1 LWYNEK
7 NIMGFGVEW
16 NGKRWSSKMV
26 ITRIREEVLSSP
38 RLSERRGRFGGVV
51 VIGGANID
59 LRGRPKGVVLER
71 HTSNPGRINV
81 GSGGVGR
88 NIAHNLALL
97 NVPVTLLSAVGDDGE
112 GIRILEETGKDGVR
126 TEQMIISGEHPTG
139 IYLAILDE
147 KGEME
152 VAVSDMQ
159 ILEEITVEYLRSKAY
174 LIKESKIV
182 VVDTNIPEESIEYVV
197 DLCNKMGVPILVE
210 PVSVE
215 KAKKLRKILDG
226 SGRWIIDYITPSRN
240 ELESILGAGA
250 ERDSRDNG
258 EDEGID
264 VDVDVVKAA
273 EELRRKGAK
282 NVIVTLG
289 KRGIYVSCGGTGEG
303 RKKDCWSK
311 FMAPYRGEVVDVT
324 GAGDA
329 MVAGLVY
336 GIYKGYSVEV
346 AARFGLGAAALTIS
360 TKEAVRRDL
369 GEGLLRSRIKEEKE
383 GEEREEGGRLL

>member
-1 LWYNEK
+1 
-7 NIMGFGVEW
+7 
-16 NGKRWSSKMV
+16 MV

-38 RLSERRGRFGGVV
+38 RLNDSRGRFGGVV

-59 LRGRPKGVVLER
+59 LRGRSEEELKR
-71 HTSNPGRINV
+71 YTSNPGKINV

-112 GIRILEETGKDGVR
+112 GIRILEETGKAGVK

-152 VAVSDMQ
+152 VAVSDMR
-159 ILEEITVEYLRSKAY
+159 ILEEVTEEYLRSKAY

-182 VVDTNIPEESIEYVV
+182 VMDTNIPEQSIEYVV
-197 DLCNKMGVPILVE
+197 DLCNKVKVPLLIE

-215 KAKKLRKILDG
+215 KARKLRKILDG
-226 SGRWIIDYITPSRN
+226 SGKERGSGSESGNESGSERWAIDYMTPSKD
-240 ELESILGAGA
+240 ELESILGVEIGDD
-250 ERDSRDNG
+250 RDLDL
-258 EDEGID
+258 DID
-264 VDVDVVKAA
+264 LDIVRAA
-273 EELRRKGAK
+273 EELKGKGVK

-289 KRGIYVSCGGTGEG
+289 KRGIYVSYGGGTDEG
-303 RKKDCWSK
+303 KQGDPKPGK
-311 FMAPYRGEVVDVT
+311 FMAPYKGEVVDVT

-329 MVAGLVY
+329 LVAGLVY
-336 GIYKGYSVEV
+336 GIYKGYSLEV
-346 AARFGLGAAALTIS
+346 AARFGLAAAALTIS

-369 GEGLLRSRIKEEKE
+369 REGLLRSRIEEEKE
-383 GEEREEGGRLL
+383 EGGEGKRGRLL

>member
-1 LWYNEK
+1 
-7 NIMGFGVEW
+7 
-16 NGKRWSSKMV
+16 MV
-26 ITRIREEVLSSP
+26 ITRAREGVLSSLK
-38 RLSERRGRFGGVV
+38 LSNVRERFGGVV

-59 LRGRPKGVVLER
+59 LGGRSEEELKR
-71 HTSNPGRINV
+71 YTSNPGKINV

-112 GIRILEETGKDGVR
+112 GMRILEETEKAGVK

-197 DLCNKMGVPILVE
+197 DLCNKVNVPLLIE

-226 SGRWIIDYITPSRN
+226 SGRWIIDYITPSED
-240 ELESILGAGA
+240 ELESILGA
-250 ERDSRDNG
+250 EIDDDRD
-258 EDEGID
+258 I
-264 VDVDVVKAA
+264 DVVKAA
-273 EELRRKGAK
+273 EELKCHGVK

-289 KRGIYVSCGGTGEG
+289 KRGIYVSYGGAGGSSEG
-303 RKKDCWSK
+303 GQDEPGKGK

-329 MVAGLVY
+329 LVAGLVY

-369 GEGLLRSRIKEEKE
+369 REGLLRSRIEEEKE
-383 GEEREEGGRLL
+383 RGGLL

>member
-1 LWYNEK
+1 MTITIGKEK
-7 NIMGFGVEW
+7 I
-16 NGKRWSSKMV
+16 
-26 ITRIREEVLSSP
+26 LSSP
-38 RLSERRGRFGGVV
+38 RLSNVRERFGGVV
-51 VIGGANID
+51 VIGGTNID
-59 LRGRPKGVVLER
+59 LRGRPTGEVLER
-71 HTSNPGRINV
+71 HTSNPGKINV

-112 GIRILEETGKDGVR
+112 GIRILEETGKAGVR

-139 IYLAILDE
+139 IYLGILDE

-159 ILEEITVEYLRSKAY
+159 ILEEISLEYLRSKAY

-182 VVDTNIPEESIEYVV
+182 VADTNIPEQSIEYVM
-197 DLCNKMGVPILVE
+197 DLCNKVKVPLLIE

-226 SGRWIIDYITPSRN
+226 SGRWIIDYITPSRD
-240 ELESILGAGA
+240 ELESILGSEIG
-250 ERDSRDNG
+250 DDQDMNLM
-258 EDEGID
+258 
-264 VDVDVVKAA
+264 KAT
-273 EELRRKGAK
+273 EELKLRGVK

-289 KRGIYVSCGGTGEG
+289 KRGVYASYGRADGSSKGEQDKPG
-303 RKKDCWSK
+303 KGK

-329 MVAGLVY
+329 LVAGLVY
-336 GIYKGYSVEV
+336 GIYKGYSMEV

-369 GEGLLRSRIKEEKE
+369 REGLLKSRIEEEKE
-383 GEEREEGGRLL
+383 GGRSL

>member
-1 LWYNEK
+1 
-7 NIMGFGVEW
+7 
-16 NGKRWSSKMV
+16 MV
-26 ITRIREEVLSSP
+26 ITRIKEEVLNSP
-38 RLSERRGRFGGVV
+38 RLSESRGRFGGIV

-59 LRGRPKGVVLER
+59 LRGRPIGEVLER
-71 HTSNPGRINV
+71 HTSNPGKINV

-152 VAVSDMQ
+152 VAVSDMR
-159 ILEEITVEYLRSKAY
+159 ILKEVTVDYLRSKAY

-182 VVDTNIPEESIEYVV
+182 VMDTNIPEESIEYVV
-197 DLCNKMGVPILVE
+197 DLCNKVGVPILVE

-215 KAKKLRKILDG
+215 KAGKLRKVLEG
-226 SGRWIIDYITPSRN
+226 SGRGSGGEGEGGSERCSGRWAIDYMTPSKD
-240 ELESILGAGA
+240 ELESILGAGT
-250 ERDSRDNG
+250 ERDSRDSD

-264 VDVDVVKAA
+264 LDVDVVKAA

-303 RKKDCWSK
+303 KKEDCWSK

-329 MVAGLVY
+329 LVAGLVY
-336 GIYKGYSVEV
+336 GIYKGYSLET

-369 GEGLLRSRIKEEKE
+369 REGLLRSRIEEE
-383 GEEREEGGRLL
+383 EEGGRLL

>member
-1 LWYNEK
+1 
-7 NIMGFGVEW
+7 
-16 NGKRWSSKMV
+16 MV

-38 RLSERRGRFGGVV
+38 RLSNVWERFSGVV

-59 LRGRPKGVVLER
+59 LRGRSEEELKR
-71 HTSNPGRINV
+71 YTSNPGKINV

-97 NVPVTLLSAVGDDGE
+97 SVPVTLLSAVGDDGE
-112 GIRILEETGKDGVR
+112 GIRILEETGKAGVKI
-126 TEQMIISGEHPTG
+126 EQMIISGEHPTG
-139 IYLAILDE
+139 IYLAILDSG
-147 KGEME
+147 GEME

-197 DLCNKMGVPILVE
+197 DLCDKVKIPLLIE

-215 KAKKLRKILDG
+215 KARKLKKILDG
-226 SGRWIIDYITPSRN
+226 RGKWTIDYITPSED
-240 ELESILGAGA
+240 ELESILRA
-250 ERDSRDNG
+250 EIGDDRD
-258 EDEGID
+258 ID
-264 VDVDVVKAA
+264 LVKAA
-273 EELRRKGAK
+273 EELKCRRVK

-289 KRGIYVSCGGTGEG
+289 KRGIYVSYGGAGGSSEGEQDKPP
-303 RKKDCWSK
+303 RKGK
-311 FMAPYRGEVVDVT
+311 FMAPYRSEVVDVT

-329 MVAGLVY
+329 LVAGLVY
-336 GIYKGYSVEV
+336 GIYKGYSMEV

-369 GEGLLRSRIKEEKE
+369 REGLLRSRIEEEKE
-383 GEEREEGGRLL
+383 RGGLL

>member
-1 LWYNEK
+1 
-7 NIMGFGVEW
+7 
-16 NGKRWSSKMV
+16 MV
-26 ITRIREEVLSSP
+26 ITRMKEEVLSSP
-38 RLSERRGRFGGVV
+38 RLNNVRERFGGVV

-59 LRGRPKGVVLER
+59 LRGRPAGEVLER
-71 HTSNPGRINV
+71 HTSNPGKINV
-81 GSGGVGR
+81 ALGGVGR

-112 GIRILEETGKDGVR
+112 GIRILEETGKAGVR

-159 ILEEITVEYLRSKAY
+159 ILEEISLEYLRSKAY

-182 VVDTNIPEESIEYVV
+182 VMDTNIPEESIEYVV
-197 DLCNKMGVPILVE
+197 DLCNKVKVPLLIE

-215 KAKKLRKILDG
+215 KARKLKSVLDR
-226 SGRWIIDYITPSRN
+226 SGRGKGSRSGKWVIDYITPSRD
-240 ELESILGAGA
+240 ELESILGAGT
-250 ERDSRDNG
+250 ERDSD
-258 EDEGID
+258 EDEGI
-264 VDVDVVKAA
+264 DVDVVKAA
-273 EELRRKGAK
+273 EELKCRGVK

-289 KRGIYVSCGGTGEG
+289 KRGIYVSCGGASEG
-303 RKKDCWSK
+303 RKENWNK

-329 MVAGLVY
+329 LVAGLVY
-336 GIYKGYSVEV
+336 GIYKGYSLGV

-360 TKEAVRRDL
+360 TKEAVRRNL
-369 GEGLLRSRIKEEKE
+369 REGLLKSRIEEEK
-383 GEEREEGGRLL
+383 EGGRLL

>member
-1 LWYNEK
+1 VY
-7 NIMGFGVEW
+7 
-16 NGKRWSSKMV
+16 KRQ
-26 ITRIREEVLSSP
+26 
-38 RLSERRGRFGGVV
+38 
-51 VIGGANID
+51 
-59 LRGRPKGVVLER
+59 
-71 HTSNPGRINV
+71 
-81 GSGGVGR
+81 GGVGR

-112 GIRILEETGKDGVR
+112 GIRILEETGKAGAR

-139 IYLAILDE
+139 MYLAILDE

-197 DLCNKMGVPILVE
+197 DLCNKVNVPLLIE
-210 PVSVE
+210 PVSVK
-215 KAKKLRKILDG
+215 KARKLRKVLEG
-226 SGRWIIDYITPSRN
+226 SGKGIESRRWVIDYITPSED
-240 ELESILGAGA
+240 ELKSILGAGA
-250 ERDSRDNG
+250 ERDND
-258 EDEGID
+258 EDID
-264 VDVDVVKAA
+264 INIDMVKAV
-273 EELRRKGAK
+273 EELKNKGVR

-289 KRGIYVSCGGTGEG
+289 ERGIYVSCGGADEG
-303 RKKDCWSK
+303 RKEDWNK

-329 MVAGLVY
+329 LVAGLVY
-336 GIYKGYSVEV
+336 GIYKGYSMEM

-369 GEGLLRSRIKEEKE
+369 REGLLRSRIEEEKE
-383 GEEREEGGRLL
+383 RGGLL

>member
-1 LWYNEK
+1 
-7 NIMGFGVEW
+7 
-16 NGKRWSSKMV
+16 MV

-38 RLSERRGRFGGVV
+38 RLNDSRGRFGGVV

-59 LRGRPKGVVLER
+59 LRGRSKRELKR
-71 HTSNPGRINV
+71 HTSNPGKINV

-112 GIRILEETGKDGVR
+112 GIRILEETGKAGVK
-126 TEQMIISGEHPTG
+126 TGQMIISGEHPTG

-152 VAVSDMQ
+152 VAVSDMR
-159 ILEEITVEYLRSKAY
+159 ILEEVTVEYLRSKAY

-182 VVDTNIPEESIEYVV
+182 VMDTNIPEQSVEYVV
-197 DLCNKMGVPILVE
+197 DLCNKVKVPLLIE

-215 KAKKLRKILDG
+215 KTRKLRRVLDG
-226 SGRWIIDYITPSRN
+226 SERWTIDYITPSKD
-240 ELESILGAGA
+240 ELESILQA
-250 ERDSRDNG
+250 EVDDDPDLDLDIVRAA
-258 EDEGID
+258 DE
-264 VDVDVVKAA
+264 
-273 EELRRKGAK
+273 LKGKGVK

-289 KRGIYVSCGGTGEG
+289 KRGICVSCARDDEG
-303 RKKDCWSK
+303 RKEDWNK

-329 MVAGLVY
+329 LVAGLVY
-336 GIYKGYSVEV
+336 GIYKRYSLEV
-346 AARFGLGAAALTIS
+346 AARFGLAAAALTIS

-369 GEGLLRSRIKEEKE
+369 REGLLRSRIEEEKEE
-383 GEEREEGGRLL
+383 GEERKVVIN

>member
-1 LWYNEK
+1 
-7 NIMGFGVEW
+7 
-16 NGKRWSSKMV
+16 MV
-26 ITRIREEVLSSP
+26 ITRIKEEVLSSP
-38 RLSERRGRFGGVV
+38 RLSNNRGRFSGVV

-59 LRGRPKGVVLER
+59 LRGRPVGEVLER
-71 HTSNPGRINV
+71 HTSNPGKINV
-81 GSGGVGR
+81 SSGGVGR

-112 GIRILEETGKDGVR
+112 GIRILEETGKDGVMM
-126 TEQMIISGEHPTG
+126 EQMIISGEHPTG

-182 VVDTNIPEESIEYVV
+182 VMDTNISEQSIDYVV
-197 DLCNKMGVPILVE
+197 DLCNQVKVPILVE

-215 KAKKLRKILDG
+215 KAKKLRNVLDG
-226 SGRWIIDYITPSRN
+226 SGKWHIDYMTPSED
-240 ELESILGAGA
+240 ELESILEEEIGRHQDMSLVRA
-250 ERDSRDNG
+250 
-258 EDEGID
+258 
-264 VDVDVVKAA
+264 V
-273 EELRRKGAK
+273 EELKRRGVKK
-282 NVIVTLG
+282 VIVTLG
-289 KRGIYVSCGGTGEG
+289 ERGIYTAYSEVGKGQQNELQKG
-303 RKKDCWSK
+303 K
-311 FMAPYRGEVVDVT
+311 FMSSYKGEVVDVT

-329 MVAGLVY
+329 LVAGLVY
-336 GIYKGYSVEV
+336 GIYKGYPLKM

-369 GEGLLRSRIKEEKE
+369 REGLLRSRIEEE
-383 GEEREEGGRLL
+383 EEGGRLL

>member
-1 LWYNEK
+1 
-7 NIMGFGVEW
+7 
-16 NGKRWSSKMV
+16 MV

-38 RLSERRGRFGGVV
+38 QLSNVWERFGGVV

-59 LRGRPKGVVLER
+59 LRGRPAGEVLER
-71 HTSNPGRINV
+71 YTSNPGKINV

-97 NVPVTLLSAVGDDGE
+97 SVPVTLLSAVGDDGE
-112 GIRILEETGKDGVR
+112 GIRILEETGKAGVKM
-126 TEQMIISGEHPTG
+126 EQMIISGEHPTG

-152 VAVSDMQ
+152 VAVSDMR
-159 ILEEITVEYLRSKAY
+159 ILEEVTVDYLRSKAY

-182 VVDTNIPEESIEYVV
+182 VVDTNIPEESIGYVV
-197 DLCNKMGVPILVE
+197 ELCNKVKVPVLIE

-215 KAKKLRKILDG
+215 KARKLRKVLDR
-226 SGRWIIDYITPSRN
+226 SGRWIIDYITPSED
-240 ELESILGAGA
+240 ELESILGEEIGDD
-250 ERDSRDNG
+250 RD
-258 EDEGID
+258 ID
-264 VDVDVVKAA
+264 LVKAA

-282 NVIVTLG
+282 NVIVTLRE
-289 KRGIYVSCGGTGEG
+289 RGIYVSCGGADEG
-303 RKKDCWSK
+303 RKEDWNK

-329 MVAGLVY
+329 LAAGLVY
-336 GIYKGYSVEV
+336 GIYKGYSMEV

-369 GEGLLRSRIKEEKE
+369 REGLLRSRMEEEEKE
-383 GEEREEGGRLL
+383 EG

>member
-1 LWYNEK
+1 
-7 NIMGFGVEW
+7 
-16 NGKRWSSKMV
+16 MV

-38 RLSERRGRFGGVV
+38 RLSERRGIFGGVV

-59 LRGRPKGVVLER
+59 LRGRPKGVMLER

-126 TEQMIISGEHPTG
+126 TDQMIISGEHPTG

-152 VAVSDMQ
+152 AAISDMQ

-182 VVDTNIPEESIEYVV
+182 VMDTNIPEEGIEYVA
-197 DLCNKMGVPILVE
+197 DLCNKMGVPLLIE

-215 KAKKLRKILDG
+215 KAKKLRKILGG
-226 SGRWIIDYITPSRN
+226 SGRWTIDYITPSRN

-250 ERDSRDNG
+250 GREGDRCGSEDKDRDVDV
-258 EDEGID
+258 D
-264 VDVDVVKAA
+264 VDVDVVRAA

-289 KRGIYVSCGGTGEG
+289 KRGIYVSCGGAGEE
-303 RKKDCWSK
+303 KKEDCWSK
-311 FMAPYRGEVVDVT
+311 FMASYRGEVVDVT

-329 MVAGLVY
+329 LVAGLVY

-383 GEEREEGGRLL
+383 GEEREEGEDGGRLL

>member
-1 LWYNEK
+1 
-7 NIMGFGVEW
+7 
-16 NGKRWSSKMV
+16 MV
-26 ITRIREEVLSSP
+26 ITRMREKVLSSP
-38 RLSERRGRFGGVV
+38 QLSNVRERFGGVV

-59 LRGRPKGVVLER
+59 LRGRPAGEVLER
-71 HTSNPGRINV
+71 HTSNPGKINV

-112 GIRILEETGKDGVR
+112 GIRILEETGKAGVK

-159 ILEEITVEYLRSKAY
+159 ILEEISLEYLRSKAY

-182 VVDTNIPEESIEYVV
+182 VMDTNIPEESIEYVV
-197 DLCNKMGVPILVE
+197 DLCNKVDVSLLIE

-215 KAKKLRKILDG
+215 KAKKVRKVLDG
-226 SGRWIIDYITPSRN
+226 RGRWIIDYITPSED
-240 ELESILGAGA
+240 ELESILGA
-250 ERDSRDNG
+250 EMIDD
-258 EDEGID
+258 D
-264 VDVDVVKAA
+264 VDTDIVGVA
-273 EELRRKGAK
+273 EELKGRGAK
-282 NVIVTLG
+282 NVIVSLG
-289 KRGIYVSCGGTGEG
+289 ERGIYVSSGGGVSDFSEGEQG
-303 RKKDCWSK
+303 DPEPGK
-311 FMAPYRGEVVDVT
+311 FMGSYKGEVVDVT

-329 MVAGLVY
+329 LVAGLVY
-336 GIYKGYSVEV
+336 GIYKGYSLEV
-346 AARFGLGAAALTIS
+346 AARFGLAVAALTIS

-369 GEGLLRSRIKEEKE
+369 REGLLRSRIKEEE
-383 GEEREEGGRLL
+383 EEEEEEEREEKGKGGRLL

>member
-1 LWYNEK
+1 
-7 NIMGFGVEW
+7 
-16 NGKRWSSKMV
+16 MV

-38 RLSERRGRFGGVV
+38 RLSDSRGRFGGVV

-59 LRGRPKGVVLER
+59 LRGKSEEELKRY
-71 HTSNPGRINV
+71 TSNPGKINV
-81 GSGGVGR
+81 DSGGVGR

-97 NVPVTLLSAVGDDGE
+97 SVPVTLLSAVGDDGE
-112 GIRILEETGKDGVR
+112 GIRILEETGKAGVK

-152 VAVSDMQ
+152 VAVSDMR
-159 ILEEITVEYLRSKAY
+159 ILEEVTVEYLRSKAY

-182 VVDTNIPEESIEYVV
+182 VMDTNIPEQSIEYVV
-197 DLCNKMGVPILVE
+197 DLCNKVKVPLLIE

-215 KAKKLRKILDG
+215 KARKLRKVLEGSGRERG
-226 SGRWIIDYITPSRN
+226 SGRWVIDYITPSED
-240 ELESILGAGA
+240 ELESILGAET
-250 ERDSRDNG
+250 ERDS
-258 EDEGID
+258 DEGEGI
-264 VDVDVVKAA
+264 DVDVVKAA

-289 KRGIYVSCGGTGEG
+289 KRGIYVSCSGVDEG
-303 RKKDCWSK
+303 RKEDWNK
-311 FMAPYRGEVVDVT
+311 FMVPYRGEVVDVT

-329 MVAGLVY
+329 LVAGLVY
-336 GIYKGYSVEV
+336 GIYKGYSTEV

-369 GEGLLRSRIKEEKE
+369 REGLLRSRIKEEDNK
-383 GEEREEGGRLL
+383 

>member
-1 LWYNEK
+1 
-7 NIMGFGVEW
+7 
-16 NGKRWSSKMV
+16 MV
-26 ITRIREEVLSSP
+26 ITRTREEVLSSP
-38 RLSERRGRFGGVV
+38 RLSDSQGRFGGVV

-59 LRGRPKGVVLER
+59 LRGRPVGEVLER
-71 HTSNPGRINV
+71 HTSNPGKINV

-112 GIRILEETGKDGVR
+112 GIRILEETGKDGVKV
-126 TEQMIISGEHPTG
+126 EQMIISGEHPTG

-182 VVDTNIPEESIEYVV
+182 VMDTNIPEESIEYVV
-197 DLCNKMGVPILVE
+197 DLCNKVKVPLLIE

-215 KAKKLRKILDG
+215 KAGKLRKVLDRSESG
-226 SGRWIIDYITPSRN
+226 SGKESEGESESESGGWVIDYMTPSKD
-240 ELESILGAGA
+240 ELESILRTEMGDDPDLDLD
-250 ERDSRDNG
+250 RDSDIVR
-258 EDEGID
+258 
-264 VDVDVVKAA
+264 AA
-273 EELRRKGAK
+273 EELKGKGVK

-289 KRGIYVSCGGTGEG
+289 KRGVYVSCSGTGEG
-303 RKKDCWSK
+303 KKEDCWSK

-329 MVAGLVY
+329 LVAGLVY
-336 GIYKGYSVEV
+336 GIYKGYSLEV
-346 AARFGLGAAALTIS
+346 GARFGLAAAALTIS

-369 GEGLLRSRIKEEKE
+369 REGLLRSRMEEEKE
-383 GEEREEGGRLL
+383 EGEEGEEGRLL

>member
-1 LWYNEK
+1 
-7 NIMGFGVEW
+7 
-16 NGKRWSSKMV
+16 MV

-38 RLSERRGRFGGVV
+38 RLNDSRGRFGGVV

-59 LRGRPKGVVLER
+59 LRGRSEGELKR
-71 HTSNPGRINV
+71 YTSNPGKINV

-97 NVPVTLLSAVGDDGE
+97 NVPVALLSAVGDDGE
-112 GIRILEETGKDGVR
+112 GIRILEETGKAGVKM
-126 TEQMIISGEHPTG
+126 EQMIISGEHPTG

-152 VAVSDMQ
+152 VAVSDMR
-159 ILEEITVEYLRSKAY
+159 ILEEVTVEYLRSKAY

-182 VVDTNIPEESIEYVV
+182 VMDTNIPEQSIEYVV
-197 DLCNKMGVPILVE
+197 GLCNKVKVPLLIE

-215 KAKKLRKILDG
+215 KARKLRKVLDESG
-226 SGRWIIDYITPSRN
+226 KERGSGSESESGRWTIDYITPSED
-240 ELESILGAGA
+240 ELESILGAEIG
-250 ERDSRDNG
+250 DDQ
-258 EDEGID
+258 DLDLDID
-264 VDVDVVKAA
+264 LDIVRAA
-273 EELRRKGAK
+273 EELKGKGVK

-289 KRGIYVSCGGTGEG
+289 KRGIYVSYGGGTDEG
-303 RKKDCWSK
+303 KQGDPKPGK
-311 FMAPYRGEVVDVT
+311 FMAPYKGEVVDVT

-329 MVAGLVY
+329 LVAGLVY
-336 GIYKGYSVEV
+336 GIYKGYSIEV

-369 GEGLLRSRIKEEKE
+369 REGLLRSRIEEEKE
-383 GEEREEGGRLL
+383 EGEEGKGGRLL

>member
-1 LWYNEK
+1 
-7 NIMGFGVEW
+7 
-16 NGKRWSSKMV
+16 MV
-26 ITRIREEVLSSP
+26 LTRIKEEVLSYP
-38 RLSERRGRFGGVV
+38 RLNNIRERFGGVV

-59 LRGRPKGVVLER
+59 LRGRPIGEVLER
-71 HTSNPGRINV
+71 HTSNPGKINV

-112 GIRILEETGKDGVR
+112 GIRILEETGKAGVR

-159 ILEEITVEYLRSKAY
+159 ILEEISLEYLRSKAY

-182 VVDTNIPEESIEYVV
+182 IMDTNIPEESIEYVV
-197 DLCNKMGVPILVE
+197 DLCNKVNVPLLIE
-210 PVSVE
+210 PVSAE
-215 KAKKLRKILDG
+215 KARKLRSVLDRSRKGRG
-226 SGRWIIDYITPSRN
+226 SGKWVIDYITPSED
-240 ELESILGAGA
+240 ELDSILGA
-250 ERDSRDNG
+250 ETKRDDD
-258 EDEGID
+258 EDI
-264 VDVDVVKAA
+264 DVVKVA
-273 EELRRKGAK
+273 EKLKCRGVK

-289 KRGIYVSCGGTGEG
+289 KRGIYVSCGRAGEG
-303 RKKDCWSK
+303 RKEDWNK

-329 MVAGLVY
+329 LVAGLVY
-336 GIYKGYSVEV
+336 GIYKGYSLEV

-369 GEGLLRSRIKEEKE
+369 REGLLRSRIEEEKE
-383 GEEREEGGRLL
+383 GGKLL

>member
-1 LWYNEK
+1 
-7 NIMGFGVEW
+7 
-16 NGKRWSSKMV
+16 MV

-38 RLSERRGRFGGVV
+38 RLNDSRGRFGGVV

-59 LRGRPKGVVLER
+59 LRGRSER
-71 HTSNPGRINV
+71 ELKRYTSNPGKINV

-112 GIRILEETGKDGVR
+112 GIRI
-126 TEQMIISGEHPTG
+126 EHPTG

-152 VAVSDMQ
+152 VAVSDMR
-159 ILEEITVEYLRSKAY
+159 ILEEVTVEYLRSKAY

-182 VVDTNIPEESIEYVV
+182 VMDTNIPEQSVEYVV
-197 DLCNKMGVPILVE
+197 DLCNKVKVPLLIE

-215 KAKKLRKILDG
+215 KTRKLRRVLDG
-226 SGRWIIDYITPSRN
+226 SERWTIDYITPSKD
-240 ELESILGAGA
+240 ELESILQA
-250 ERDSRDNG
+250 EVDDDPDLDLDIVRAA
-258 EDEGID
+258 DE
-264 VDVDVVKAA
+264 
-273 EELRRKGAK
+273 LKGKGVK

-289 KRGIYVSCGGTGEG
+289 KRGICVSCGRDDEG
-303 RKKDCWSK
+303 RKEDWNK

-329 MVAGLVY
+329 LVAGLVY
-336 GIYKGYSVEV
+336 GIYKRYSLEV
-346 AARFGLGAAALTIS
+346 AARFGLAAAALTIS

-369 GEGLLRSRIKEEKE
+369 REGLLRSRIEEEKEE
-383 GEEREEGGRLL
+383 GEERKKERLL

>member
-1 LWYNEK
+1 
-7 NIMGFGVEW
+7 
-16 NGKRWSSKMV
+16 MV

-38 RLSERRGRFGGVV
+38 RLSNVRERFGGVV

-59 LRGRPKGVVLER
+59 LRGRSEEELKR
-71 HTSNPGRINV
+71 YTSNPGKINI

-97 NVPVTLLSAVGDDGE
+97 SVPVTLLSAVGDDGE
-112 GIRILEETGKDGVR
+112 GIRIFEETGKAGVR
-126 TEQMIISGEHPTG
+126 TEQMIISGEYPTG

-182 VVDTNIPEESIEYVV
+182 VVDTNIPGQSIEYVV
-197 DLCNKMGVPILVE
+197 DLCNKVNVPLLIE

-215 KAKKLRKILDG
+215 KARKLKKVLDG
-226 SGRWIIDYITPSRN
+226 RGKWTIDYITPSED
-240 ELESILGAGA
+240 ELDSILGT
-250 ERDSRDNG
+250 EIDDDRD
-258 EDEGID
+258 ID
-264 VDVDVVKAA
+264 LVKAA
-273 EELRRKGAK
+273 EKLKCRGVK
-282 NVIVTLG
+282 NAIVTLG
-289 KRGIYVSCGGTGEG
+289 KRGIYVSYGGTGDSSEG
-303 RKKDCWSK
+303 GQDKPGRGK

-329 MVAGLVY
+329 LVAGLVY
-336 GIYKGYSVEV
+336 GIYKGYSLEV

-360 TKEAVRRDL
+360 TKEAVRKNLR
-369 GEGLLRSRIKEEKE
+369 EGLLRSRIEEEKE
-383 GEEREEGGRLL
+383 KGGLL